1 MINKPMIELRPHQ
14 RRSLT
19 AMERYVLGQLVMP
32 TGAGKTLVMIFDAI
46 RQFQQDQHQ
55 TIVVVAPRILLA
67 SQLCSEFLEHIDN
80 SHVMHVHSGETSHF
94 SSTNPKKISAWVNIL
109 SGKKLIFTTYH
120 SLHKIKDS
128 GVNINTIYFD
138 EAHNSVKKSFFE
150 STEYFSI
157 NSQRCYYFTATP
169 KHSHT
174 YKKPG
179 MNDAN
184 VYGKVIINVSAPEL
198 INNGSILPP
207 KLVVKSIKNIRDK
220 EFGAERDCMTLL
232 DILVNEDNMDKVL
245 ICSPNT
251 KVLIRMLA
259 ETEFMSEVRSYGY
272 DVFWITAKHGAF
284 LNNKKISR
292 EKFFELIA
300 EYGKDD
306 SKKFIVLHYSIL
318 SEGISVPGLTSCV
331 MMRQMNIIEMTQ
343 SIGRVLRLHM
353 DDIKSI
359 KEGKITPGN
368 LESYKKPF
376 GFIHLPVYENVGIAT
391 VRRLESVIETV
402 FEEGQPAISVIKK

>member
-1 MINKPMIELRPHQ
+1 
-14 RRSLT
+14 
-19 AMERYVLGQLVMP
+19 
-32 TGAGKTLVMIFDAI
+32 MIFDCI
-46 RQFQQDQHQ
+46 KQFEIDPNK

-67 SQLCSEFLEHIDN
+67 SQLCSEFLEYIDDA
-80 SHVMHVHSGETSHF
+80 HVMHVHSGETSHF